1 MSWLTPLGFLGLIGL
16 IVLII
21 IYIIKP
27 NYQNKIISSTFVWK
41 LSLKYKKN
49 KIPIS
54 KLRNVLLFL
63 CQILIITLAACILA
77 QPFID
82 NTKPTSTEK
91 VLIIDASASMMA
103 NVGGQSRF
111 EKAVEEARRD
121 ADALILEEGGKVSI
135 ILANTSPAFI
145 VQQSNSTTEVYDA
158 LNKLVDPAGKDGCTY
173 GDANINAAIK
183 LAEKVSTT
191 TPNVE
196 VVLYT
201 DVEYINPGKVTVKPI
216 RDISD
221 WNAAILDVR
230 AVSFENKYRFE
241 IDVACYG
248 KNADITVYCDINGVN
263 ETTDTIK
270 LQADA
275 RCTNDTAFTVVFDP
289 TEVED
294 IADLYGFNNLYVT
307 ISENDSLDID
317 NTFYLYGGQKLPL
330 RIQYCSSAPNNYFDV
345 AFKVIREKLSYRWDI
360 DLKVL
365 KKEETPET
373 EGFDI
378 YIYEHVMPSTL
389 PTDGLV
395 ILSDPDEV
403 PTNGGFRMGMER
415 QFHSEQYLSGSD
427 EELHPL
433 LNMITPGSISVTKYT
448 TITSYDG
455 YTPLLF
461 CEDNPVLLV
470 KNDSDQKVVLMPFSL
485 NYSNLALLL
494 EFPLL
499 MYNCVEYFLPS
510 TTTDY
515 VFDVNETISFN
526 CRSDEL
532 EISGANVNQTFTEF
546 PNQLQLVTPGSYTM
560 TQTPLSNEEIIEN
573 FFVKISKLE
582 SNINRQEDDM
592 PELYTFVELESANTD
607 LLFYFAIALVM
618 LLFAE
623 WWLHTRE
630 QY

>member
-16 IVLII
+16 IILII

-54 KLRNVLLFL
+54 KLRNILLFL
-63 CQILIITLAACILA
+63 CQVLSIILAACILA

-82 NTKPTSTEK
+82 NSKPSSTEK
-91 VLIIDASASMMA
+91 VLIIDASASMMS

-111 EKAVEEARRD
+111 EKAVEEARKD
-121 ADALILEEGGKVSI
+121 ADAMILEEGGKVSI
-135 ILANTSPAFI
+135 IVANTDPTFL
-145 VQQSNSTTEVYDA
+145 VQQSNSTTEINDA
-158 LNKLVDPAGKDGCTY
+158 LNKLVDPAGQDGCTY
-173 GDANINAAIK
+173 GESNINAAVK
-183 LAEKVSTT
+183 LAEKVTTT

-201 DVEYINPGKVTVKPI
+201 DVSYIDSGKVTVKSV

-230 AVSFENKYRFE
+230 AISFENKYRFE

-263 ETTDTIK
+263 ETSDTVK

-275 RCTNDTAFTVVFDP
+275 RCTNDSAFTVVFDP
-289 TEVED
+289 TEVDE
-294 IADLYGFNNLYVT
+294 IKDLYGFKNLYVT
-307 ISENDSLDID
+307 ISENDSLELD
-317 NTFYLYGGQKLPL
+317 NTFYLYGGEKLPL
-330 RIQYCSSAPNNYFDV
+330 RIQYCSSSPNNFYDV
-345 AFKVIREKLSYRWDI
+345 AFKVIRDKLSYRWDI

-378 YIYEHVMPSTL
+378 YIYEHTMPSTL

-395 ILSDPDEV
+395 ILSDPDDI
-403 PTNGGFRMGMER
+403 PSNAGFRMGGER
-415 QFHSEQYLSGSD
+415 NFHSEQTLTGGD
-427 EELHPL
+427 EATHPV
-433 LNMITPGSISVTKYT
+433 LNMITPGAITVTKYT
-448 TITSYDG
+448 QITSYDG
-455 YTPLLF
+455 YTPLLY
-461 CEDNPVLLV
+461 CEDSPVLLV
-470 KNDSDQKVVLMPFSL
+470 KNDPDQKVVLMPFNL
-485 NYSNLALLL
+485 NYSNLAVLL

-499 MYNCVEYFLPS
+499 MYNFIEYFIPS
-510 TTTDY
+510 TITQY
-515 VFDVNETISFN
+515 VFDVNQAISFN
-526 CRSDEL
+526 CRGEEL
-532 EISGANVNQTFTEF
+532 DVSGANVNQTFTEF
-546 PNQLQLVTPGSYTM
+546 PNSLQLVAPGSYTL
-560 TQTPLSNEEIIEN
+560 TQTPLSGDEEIEN
-573 FFVKISKLE
+573 FFVKISKNE
-582 SNINRQEDDM
+582 SNINRQEDEMVD
-592 PELYTFVELESANTD
+592 LYTYVELESANTN
-607 LLFYFAIALVM
+607 LLFYFAIALVT

>member
-16 IVLII
+16 IILII

-54 KLRNVLLFL
+54 KLRNILLFL
-63 CQILIITLAACILA
+63 CQVLIITLAACILA
-77 QPFID
+77 QPIID

-91 VLIIDASASMMA
+91 VFIIDASASMMA
-103 NVGGQSRF
+103 NVGGQTRF

-135 ILANTSPAFI
+135 ILANTAPAFI
-145 VQQSNSTTEVYDA
+145 VQQSNSAVEVYDA
-158 LNKLVDPAGKDGCTY
+158 LNQLVDPVSQDGCTY
-173 GDANINAAIK
+173 GESDINAAVK

-201 DVEYINPGKVTVKPI
+201 DIAYINPGKVTVKSA

-248 KNADITVYCDINGVN
+248 KNADITVYCDVNGVN
-263 ETTDTIK
+263 ETTDTVK

-275 RCTNDTAFTVVFDP
+275 RCTNDEVCTVTFDP
-289 TEVED
+289 AEVEE
-294 IADLYGFNNLYVT
+294 IKDLYGFNNLYVT
-307 ISENDSLDID
+307 ISENDSLDLD
-317 NTFYLYGGQKLPL
+317 NTFYLYGGAKLPL
-330 RIQYCSSAPNNYFDV
+330 RIQYCSSAPNNYFDA
-345 AFKVIREKLSYRWDI
+345 AFKIIREKLKYRWDI
-360 DLKVL
+360 ELKVL

-395 ILSDPDEV
+395 ILSDPDDV
-403 PTNGGFRMGMER
+403 PSNGGFRLGGTR
-415 QFHSEQYLSGSD
+415 TFHSEQFLVGG
-427 EELHPL
+427 EEATHPL
-433 LNMITPGSISVTKYT
+433 LNMITPEAISVTKYT
-448 TITSYDG
+448 SITSYDG
-455 YTPLLF
+455 YTPLLY
-461 CEDNPVLLV
+461 CEDSPMLLV
-470 KNDSDQKVVLMPFSL
+470 KNDPDQKIVLMPFSL
-485 NYSNLALLL
+485 NYSNLAVML

-510 TTTDY
+510 TITQY
-515 VFDVNETISFN
+515 VFDVNESISFN

-532 EISGANVNQTFTEF
+532 EVSGANINQTFTEF
-546 PNQLQLVTPGSYTM
+546 PSTLQLVTPGSYTM
-560 TQTPLSNEEIIEN
+560 TQTPLSGEEVIEN
-573 FFVKISKLE
+573 FFVKIAKTE
-582 SNINRQEDDM
+582 SNINRQEDEM
-592 PELYTFVELESANTD
+592 PELYTYVELESANTD